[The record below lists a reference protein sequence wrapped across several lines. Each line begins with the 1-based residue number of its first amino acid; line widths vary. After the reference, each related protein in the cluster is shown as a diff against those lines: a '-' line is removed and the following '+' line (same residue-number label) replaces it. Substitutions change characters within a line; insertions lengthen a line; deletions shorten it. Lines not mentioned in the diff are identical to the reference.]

1 MERLLKRFSLYYT
14 EFILRNIQAKWVIF
28 WLILTYFIYSVLLFV
43 IIPELMAFSGGKL
56 IFNIMPF
63 GYSEEYVKELLS
75 TMGEVGRKNY
85 LHHLI
90 PVDLFFPFMFA
101 YSNFILTGY
110 LLNRLEAVRDGFK
123 YLCLLPVFASWF
135 DYLENLGVMAM
146 LVKYPDESNALVQFC
161 DFFSV
166 TKSLL
171 ITIYF
176 VVLLTILFL
185 IWKRKKRLFD
195 SSK

>member
-176 VVLLTILFL
+176 GVLLTILFL

>member
-1 MERLLKRFSLYYT
+1 VK
-14 EFILRNIQAKWVIF
+14 NVVF
-28 WLILTYFIYSVLLFV
+28 WFALTYFLYSLLLFV
-43 IIPELMAFSGGKL
+43 VIPDLMNYTGGNPV
-56 IFNIMPF
+56 FNIMPL
-63 GYSEEYVKELLS
+63 GYTSDYVDSLLHR
-75 TMGEVGRKNY
+75 MGEQGRHAY
-85 LHHLI
+85 LYHLI
-90 PVDLFFPFMFA
+90 PVDLFFPFLFA

-110 LLNRLEAVRDGFK
+110 LLGRLEALRGGFI

-146 LVKYPDESNALVQFC
+146 LVNYPNQSNALIQFS

-176 VVLLTILFL
+176 CVLAVIFFL
-185 IWKRKKRLFD
+185 IWKRKKSLFD
-195 SSK
+195 R

>member
-1 MERLLKRFSLYYT
+1 MDHLLKKFSLYYS

-28 WLILTYFIYSVLLFV
+28 WLVLTYLIYSVLLFI
-43 IIPELMAFSGGKL
+43 IIPDLMVFTGGKP
-56 IFNIMPF
+56 IFNVMPF
-63 GYSEEYVKELLS
+63 GYSEEYVKTILS
-75 TMGEVGRKNY
+75 MMGEEGRKSY

-110 LLNRLEAVRDGFK
+110 LLNRLAALRGGFI

-146 LVKYPDESNALVQFC
+146 LMKYPEESNALVQFC

-176 VVLLTILFL
+176 GVLLMILFL

-195 SSK
+195 PSN